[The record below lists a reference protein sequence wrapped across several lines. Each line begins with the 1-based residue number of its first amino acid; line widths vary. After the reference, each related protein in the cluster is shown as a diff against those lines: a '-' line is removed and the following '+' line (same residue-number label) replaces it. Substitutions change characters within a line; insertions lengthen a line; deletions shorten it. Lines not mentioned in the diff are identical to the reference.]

1 MARFHIEDFNAIET
15 AAASPANLRTHLGEM
30 IVNSL
35 KVRAHVESV
44 NPQTGEYRIVLQGTL
59 DTKAGQ
65 TWKED

>member
-1 MARFHIEDFNAIET
+1 MARFHIEDFNAIENT
-15 AAASPANLRTHLGEM
+15 AASPANLRAHLGEM

-44 NPQTGEYRIVLQGTL
+44 NAQTGEYRIVLQGTL
-59 DTKAGQ
+59 DTKPST